1 METLTVREFR
11 SNLAE
16 AFTKADDGEPVLIRR
31 KKEIYALVKIG
42 KENVTL
48 TQDMQQRIAEVTKVC
63 DNTRSTIGASQ
74 EKTDENFIDNNK

>member
-16 AFTKADDGEPVLIRR
+16 AFTKADNGEPVIIRR
-31 KKEIYALVKIG
+31 KREIYALVKIG

-48 TQDMQQRIAEVTKVC
+48 TPDMQERIAEVTKAC
-63 DNTRSTIGASQ
+63 ENTRSTSDTSQ
-74 EKTDENFIDNNK
+74 EKTDENIEKNK

>member
-16 AFTKADDGEPVLIRR
+16 AFTKADNGEPVIIRR
-31 KKEIYALVKIG
+31 KREIYALVKIG

-48 TQDMQQRIAEVTKVC
+48 TPEMQQRIAEVTKVC
-63 DNTRSTIGASQ
+63 DNTRPTSDASQ
-74 EKTDENFIDNNK
+74 EKTDENLKKNK

>member
-48 TQDMQQRIAEVTKVC
+48 TQDMQQRIAEVTKAC
-63 DNTRSTIGASQ
+63 ENTRPTSGASQ
-74 EKTDENFIDNNK
+74 EKTDENLEIL

>member
-16 AFTKADDGEPVLIRR
+16 AFTKADNGEPVIIRR
-31 KKEIYALVKIG
+31 KREIYALVKIG

-48 TQDMQQRIAEVTKVC
+48 TSEMQQRIAEVTKVC
-63 DNTRSTIGASQ
+63 DNTRPTSDASQ
-74 EKTDENFIDNNK
+74 ETTDENLEKNK

>member
-31 KKEIYALVKIG
+31 KREIYALVKIG

-48 TQDMQQRIAEVTKVC
+48 TQDMQQRIVEVTKAC
-63 DNTRSTIGASQ
+63 ENTRPTSYESQ
-74 EKTDENFIDNNK
+74 EKTDENLEKNK

>member
-16 AFTKADDGEPVLIRR
+16 AFTKADNGEPVIIRR
-31 KKEIYALVKIG
+31 KREIYALVKIG

-48 TQDMQQRIAEVTKVC
+48 TPDMQERIAEVTKAC
-63 DNTRSTIGASQ
+63 ENTRSTSDTSQ
-74 EKTDENFIDNNK
+74 EKTDENLEKNK

>member
-1 METLTVREFR
+1 MEALSVREYR
-11 SNLAE
+11 NNLA
-16 AFTKADDGEPVLIRR
+16 ASFTKADKGEQVLIRR
-31 KKEIYALVKIG
+31 KNEIYALVKIG

-74 EKTDENFIDNNK
+74 EKTDENFVDNNK

>member
-63 DNTRSTIGASQ
+63 NTEASQ
-74 EKTDENFIDNNK
+74 EKTDENLEIL

>member
-16 AFTKADDGEPVLIRR
+16 AFTKADNGEPVLIRR
-31 KKEIYALVKIG
+31 KREIYALVKVG

-48 TQDMQQRIAEVTKVC
+48 TPEMQQRIAEVTKAC
-63 DNTRSTIGASQ
+63 ENTRFTSDASQ
-74 EKTDENFIDNNK
+74 EKTDENIEKNK

>member
-16 AFTKADDGEPVLIRR
+16 AFAKANNGEPVIIRR
-31 KKEIYALVKIG
+31 KREIYALVKIG

-63 DNTRSTIGASQ
+63 DNTEASQ
-74 EKTDENFIDNNK
+74 EKTDENLEKK

>member
-31 KKEIYALVKIG
+31 KREIYALVKIG

-48 TQDMQQRIAEVTKVC
+48 TQDMQQRIAEVTNVC
-63 DNTRSTIGASQ
+63 DNTRSTSDASQ
-74 EKTDENFIDNNK
+74 EITDENLEKNK

>member
-16 AFTKADDGEPVLIRR
+16 AFTKADNGEPVIIRR
-31 KKEIYALVKIG
+31 KREIYALVKMG

-48 TQDMQQRIAEVTKVC
+48 TPDMKQRIADVIKACE
-63 DNTRSTIGASQ
+63 NTRPTSDASQ
-74 EKTDENFIDNNK
+74 EKPMKILKKNK

>member
-48 TQDMQQRIAEVTKVC
+48 TQDMQQRIAEVTKAC

-74 EKTDENFIDNNK
+74 EKTDENLEKNK

>member
-31 KKEIYALVKIG
+31 KREIYALVKIG

-48 TQDMQQRIAEVTKVC
+48 TQDMQQRIVEVTKAC
-63 DNTRSTIGASQ
+63 ENTRPTSDASQ
-74 EKTDENFIDNNK
+74 EKTDENLEKNK

>member
-16 AFTKADDGEPVLIRR
+16 AFAKADNGEPVIIRR
-31 KKEIYALVKIG
+31 KREIYALVKIG

-48 TQDMQQRIAEVTKVC
+48 TPDVQERIAEVTKAC
-63 DNTRSTIGASQ
+63 DNTRFTGDALQ
-74 EKTDENFIDNNK
+74 EKTDENLEKK

>member
-16 AFTKADDGEPVLIRR
+16 AFAKADNGEPVIIRR
-31 KKEIYALVKIG
+31 KREIYALVKIG

-48 TQDMQQRIAEVTKVC
+48 TQDMQQRIAEVTC
-63 DNTRSTIGASQ
+63 GASQ
-74 EKTDENFIDNNK
+74 EKTDENLEKNK

>member
-16 AFTKADDGEPVLIRR
+16 TFTKADNGEPVIIRR
-31 KKEIYALVKIG
+31 KREIYALVKIG

-48 TQDMQQRIAEVTKVC
+48 TSEMQQRIAEVTKVG
-63 DNTRSTIGASQ
+63 DNTRSTSDASQ
-74 EKTDENFIDNNK
+74 EKTDENL